1 MEYVNIKSHFISGKS
16 YHSDRSQHNCATY
29 LHIFYNSNTFE
40 DGQRLINAREGVP
53 NDAKIINQKR
63 SLLLAFVETIII
75 KSLNE

>member
-1 MEYVNIKSHFISGKS
+1 MQRIYIYSII
-16 YHSDRSQHNCATY
+16 Q
-29 LHIFYNSNTFE
+29 I
-40 DGQRLINAREGVP
+40 QRLINAREGVP